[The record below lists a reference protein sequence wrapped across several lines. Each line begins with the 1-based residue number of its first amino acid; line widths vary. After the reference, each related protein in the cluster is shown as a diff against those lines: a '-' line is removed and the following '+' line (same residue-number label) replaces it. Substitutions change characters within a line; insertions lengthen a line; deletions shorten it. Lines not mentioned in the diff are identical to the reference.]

1 MLKSPVILEA
11 AEVVE
16 EETETAVAVEEAETE
31 TVAAAEATSKKEET
45 GLHQEKVIVMVLQK
59 VDLKEDLALVVQVQ
73 NLVLDQDQE
82 LEIEK
87 VAVAKENAEVVS
99 FKLPNS

>member
-16 EETETAVAVEEAETE
+16 EETETAVAVEVAETE
-31 TVAAAEATSKKEET
+31 TVVAVEATSKKEET
-45 GLHQEKVIVMVLQK
+45 DLHQEKVIAMVLQK
-59 VDLKEDLALVVQVQ
+59 VDLKEDLALVAQAQ
-73 NLVLDQDQE
+73 NLVLDQDQKV
-82 LEIEK
+82 EIEK

-99 FKLPNS
+99 FKLLNS